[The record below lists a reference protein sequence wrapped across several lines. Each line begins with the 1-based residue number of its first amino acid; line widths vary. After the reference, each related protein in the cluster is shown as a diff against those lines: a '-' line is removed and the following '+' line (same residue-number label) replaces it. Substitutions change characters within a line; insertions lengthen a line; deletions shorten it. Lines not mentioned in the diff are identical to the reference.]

1 MKELNTFVDPT
12 AFVEKRV
19 LHIDRGSAGNEV
31 VVVVDVAV
39 VGNVV
44 GIAGDGSG

>member
-12 AFVEKRV
+12 AFVEKRFS
-19 LHIDRGSAGNEV
+19 HIDRGSAGNE